1 MMVMMMI
8 VMMMM
13 VMVVSPFEVG
23 MHILKPKF
31 MHTRLNLET
40 CHQTVA
46 ACRAD
51 KWLNGYIKDVILTF
65 IRHSACK
72 KCFYVIIEP
81 VAEKSVFVM

>member
-1 MMVMMMI
+1 MMMMIMMMI
-8 VMMMM
+8 VMVMMVM

-51 KWLNGYIKDVILTF
+51 KI
-65 IRHSACK
+65 
-72 KCFYVIIEP
+72 
-81 VAEKSVFVM
+81 